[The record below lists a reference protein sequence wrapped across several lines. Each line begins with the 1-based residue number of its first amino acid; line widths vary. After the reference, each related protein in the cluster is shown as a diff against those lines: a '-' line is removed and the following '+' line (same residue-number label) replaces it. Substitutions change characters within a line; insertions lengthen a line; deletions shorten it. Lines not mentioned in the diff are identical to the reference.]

1 MMETPVARPR
11 GRPRKRRRKDE
22 EKPVPESKRQ
32 VVERK
37 PIALIGR
44 FVQKKLR
51 RKRNFIGKVVHY
63 ECGLYRVYYEDG
75 HCEDIYSGEVRA
87 ILIND
92 NDLDAGLT
100 RRKVKLEE
108 LVSQISVKVV
118 DEKHK
123 GSADQNEEELKVGV
137 AVSSE
142 LNNEEQYD
150 DESGDSSMGLGEKGP
165 STEAETLPLPPPL
178 QLPPSSGTVGV
189 PDQYVSHLFAVY
201 GFLRSFSTCLFLTPF
216 TLDDFVG
223 ALNYQVANTLVD
235 AIHVS
240 LMRTIKHH
248 LETVSSEGPELV
260 SKCFRCN
267 DWSLLDTLTWPVFA
281 IQYLIINGYTKG
293 PEWNGFYDEIFT
305 GEYYLF
311 PVSRKLMI
319 LQILCDDVLDSEEI
333 KAEMNMR
340 KDSEVGVD
348 YDAEHNP
355 PLEIR
360 PRRVHPR
367 YAKTSACED
376 KEAMEF
382 TSVSNAVNQSGNSI
396 SYFGDT
402 ESTEDGEDDR
412 NGDECRLCGMDG
424 ILLCCD
430 GCPSAYHSRCIGV
443 MKMYIPEGAWYCPEC
458 KINMIGPTT
467 VKGTSLRG
475 GEIFGKD
482 LYGQLFVGTCNH
494 LLVFNTKDDRFG
506 LKYYNQNDIPKLL
519 QLLYESM
526 QHRPMYYGI
535 CMAVSQYW
543 NIPGSVLPLSVSTG
557 TNINSAIKKEE
568 TDLHTSLLPPSGE
581 VNHNLINLVKGEY
594 PVANSSL
601 NHGDIAVSSLDISS
615 VTTQSPSHESLCNA
629 RNKECP
635 VVNTKLPLETSHQC
649 DVNHHHFVDSLIAI
663 DHSKNSLVNRLYN
676 NLGHA
681 NDMGLP
687 TNFSVQTKESAQVG
701 FGKCERNTTNNFGYM
716 GFSYKPLSYIN
727 YYIHGEFA
735 ASAAAK
741 LTVLSS
747 EESRSEGHVSG
758 NQRKTTA
765 AIVYLQAKAFSL
777 TASRFFWPSSEKK
790 HVEVPRERCGWCF
803 SCKSAVSSKKGCM
816 LNHAALS
823 ATKSAM
829 KFFTGFSVLRNGEG
843 NLHSIATYIIYIQE
857 CLRGLIVGPFQRAS
871 YRNQWRKQ
879 VLETT
884 TYSALKPLLL
894 EFEENIRTIAF
905 CGDWVKQMDDCLAD
919 SSIIQSAASSLGT
932 THKRAPSGRRY
943 KKRLAIDEAK
953 VDATTKSFAWWRGS
967 IFTKFVF
974 QKAVLPLSMLRKAAR
989 QGGRRKISGIFYTDG
1004 SETPKRSRQLVWR
1017 VAVQMS
1023 RNASQLAL
1031 QVRYLDYYLRW
1042 NDLIRQEQNIQDGKG
1057 QEPEASTF
1065 RNANIC
1071 DKKLV
1076 EGKCCYGVVFGSQK
1090 HLSSRVMKNIVEI
1103 EQDSGGKEKYWF
1115 SEAHIPLHLVKEY
1128 EEGNTKVPSGEGCL
1142 NFVSHL
1148 HKRRLKA
1155 KCKDIFFYL
1164 ACKRDNLDMLSCS
1177 ACHMGVSFR
1186 IAFKCS
1192 ACQGYCHEG
1201 CSISSKVY
1209 TNGKLEYLTTC
1220 NHCHHAKLLALKET
1234 SDQSPTTPLF
1244 LQGRETGSVMV
1255 LKGPRPKCYDQ
1266 ALISTRTKASSPDMN
1281 QVGPVS
1287 VLRGTRSK
1295 CDDRALTSTGT
1306 KDSCPPDKKQV
1317 LFNSTSAAKSRH
1329 RNSSWGIIWKKRNNE
1344 TVENSAADIDFRLKN
1359 ILLKGGFGMPQIEPV
1374 CHLCRKAYRS
1384 DLMYIFCQTCQNWY
1398 HAEAVQLEESK
1409 ILDVSGFKCCRCR
1422 RIKSPECPYSD
1433 AKPKTQ
1439 EGKKSR
1445 SRPTVSKKGH
1455 FASDSDSGTFS
1466 DMTEC
1471 EPATPVFLV
1480 DDDPLLFSL
1489 SNVELIT
1496 EPKLEVDVDQN
1507 TVSASGPQKLPVRRQ
1522 VKREGDGN
1530 GPFWGKS
1537 LHANFSTQ
1545 NESGNLS
1552 NPAGRTSIPLEYDP
1566 GVCFDNNL
1574 LNDSESLNYESMD
1587 FEPHTIF
1594 SLTELLL
1601 PDGTSSS
1608 QVEGAAASEDL
1619 SGYFGNSGKL
1629 VPEERGGVSLVEN
1642 PDPTISFQDSS
1653 LSCCRQCNQ
1662 TEPVPDLFCEICGM
1676 LIHSQCSIWAESPSR
1691 LGNWRCGNCREWE

>member
-1 MMETPVARPR
+1 METPVARSR

-22 EKPVPESKRQ
+22 EKPVTESKRQ

-37 PIALIGR
+37 PIALIGQ
-44 FVQKKLR
+44 FVKKKFR
-51 RKRNFIGKVVHY
+51 RKRIFLGKVVYY

-75 HCEDIYSGEVRA
+75 HYEDLDSGEVRA
-87 ILIND
+87 ILVND
-92 NDLDAGLT
+92 SDFDAGLT

-108 LVSQISVKVV
+108 LVSQISVKVA
-118 DEKHK
+118 DEKRK
-123 GSADQNEEELKVGV
+123 GSADQNEEELKVDEP
-137 AVSSE
+137 VSCE
-142 LNNEEQYD
+142 LNNKEQYD
-150 DESGDSSMGLGEKGP
+150 DGSGDSSMGLGEKGP
-165 STEAETLPLPPPL
+165 STEAETLPLPPSL
-178 QLPPSSGTVGV
+178 HLPPSSGTVGV
-189 PDQYVSHLFAVY
+189 PDQYVPRLFAVY

-223 ALNYQVANTLVD
+223 ALNCQVANTLFD

-240 LMRTIKHH
+240 LMRTLKQH
-248 LETVSSEGPELV
+248 LETVSSEGWELA

-293 PEWNGFYDEIFT
+293 PEWNGFYDEVFI

-319 LQILCDDVLDSEEI
+319 LQILCDDVLESEEI

-348 YDAEHNP
+348 YDAEDIP
-355 PLEIR
+355 PVEIK

-376 KEAMEF
+376 NETMEF
-382 TSVSNAVNQSGNSI
+382 ASVSNAVNQTGNSI
-396 SYFGDT
+396 SYFRDS

-443 MKMYIPEGAWYCPEC
+443 LKMYIPEGTWYCPEC

-475 GEIFGKD
+475 GEILGKD
-482 LYGQLFVGTCNH
+482 LYGQLFVATCNH
-494 LLVFNTKDDRFG
+494 LLVLNTNDDRFG
-506 LKYYNQNDIPKLL
+506 LKYYNQNDIPKVL

-535 CMAVSQYW
+535 CMAALQYW
-543 NIPGSVLPLSVSTG
+543 NIPGSALPLSVS
-557 TNINSAIKKEE
+557 
-568 TDLHTSLLPPSGE
+568 
-581 VNHNLINLVKGEY
+581 
-594 PVANSSL
+594 
-601 NHGDIAVSSLDISS
+601 S
-615 VTTQSPSHESLCNA
+615 VTTESPSHESLCNA

-635 VVNTKLPLETSHQC
+635 IVNTKLPLEPNHQC
-649 DVNHHHFVDSLIAI
+649 DVNHHHSVDSLIAI
-663 DHSKNSLVNRLYN
+663 DYAKHSSVNSHYN

-687 TNFSVQTKESAQVG
+687 TKFSVQTKESTQVG
-701 FGKCERNTTNNFGYM
+701 FGKCERNITNNFRYM
-716 GFSYKPLSYIN
+716 GLSYKPLSYIN
-727 YYIHGEFA
+727 YYMHGDFA

-741 LTVLSS
+741 LAVLSS
-747 EESRSEGHVSG
+747 EESRSEGHVSE

-803 SCKSAVSSKKGCM
+803 SCKSAVTSKKGCM
-816 LNHAALS
+816 LNHVALS
-823 ATKSAM
+823 ATKNVT
-829 KFFTGFSVLRNGEG
+829 KFFSGFSVLRSGEG
-843 NLHSIATYIIYIQE
+843 NLPSIAAYIIYMQE
-857 CLRGLIVGPFQRAS
+857 SLRGLFVGPFQS
-871 YRNQWRKQ
+871 STYRNQWRKQ
-879 VLETT
+879 VEETT

-905 CGDWVKQMDDCLAD
+905 CGDWVKRMDDCLVD
-919 SSIIQSAASSLGT
+919 SSIIQSSASSLGT
-932 THKRAPSGRRY
+932 TQKRAPSGRRY

-953 VDATTKSFAWWRGS
+953 VDATKERFAWWRGS
-967 IFTKFVF
+967 KFTKFVF

-989 QGGRRKISGIFYTDG
+989 RGGRRKISGIFYTDG

-1031 QVRYLDYYLRW
+1031 QVRYLDSYLRW
-1042 NDLIRQEQNIQDGKG
+1042 NDLIRQEQNTQDGKG

-1076 EGKCCYGVVFGSQK
+1076 KGKCCYGVVFGSQK
-1090 HLSSRVMKNIVEI
+1090 HLSSRVMKNVVET
-1103 EQDSGGKEKYWF
+1103 EQDLGGKEKYWF

-1164 ACKRDNLDMLSCS
+1164 ACKRDNLDMFSCS
-1177 ACHMGVSFR
+1177 ACHTGVSFR
-1186 IAFKCS
+1186 IAFKCN

-1220 NHCHHAKLLALKET
+1220 NHCHHAKLLAVKET
-1234 SDQSPTTPLF
+1234 SDGSPTTPLL

-1255 LKGPRPKCYDQ
+1255 LNGPRPRCYDQ
-1266 ALISTRTKASSPDMN
+1266 ALKSARTKASSPDMN
-1281 QVGPVS
+1281 QVGPLS

-1295 CDDRALTSTGT
+1295 YDDQALTSTGT

-1317 LFNSTSAAKSRH
+1317 LSNSTSAAKSRH

-1359 ILLKGGFGMPQIEPV
+1359 ILLKGGSGMRQIKPV

-1398 HAEAVQLEESK
+1398 HAEAVELEESK

-1439 EGKKSR
+1439 EGKKSL

-1471 EPATPVFLV
+1471 GPATPVFRV
-1480 DDDPLLFSL
+1480 DDDPLLFSI
-1489 SNVELIT
+1489 SNVDLIT
-1496 EPKLEVDVDQN
+1496 EPKLEVDYDQN

-1530 GPFWGKS
+1530 GSFWGKS
-1537 LHANFSTQ
+1537 LHAKCSTQ
-1545 NESGNLS
+1545 TESGNLS
-1552 NPAGRTSIPLEYDP
+1552 NPVGRSSTPLEYDP
-1566 GVCFDNNL
+1566 GVCFESNL
-1574 LNDSESLNYESMD
+1574 LNDSESLNFESVD
-1587 FEPHTIF
+1587 FEPNTIF
-1594 SLTELLL
+1594 SLTELLQ
-1601 PDGTSSS
+1601 PDGSSSS
-1608 QVEGAAASEDL
+1608 QFEGADASGDL
-1619 SGYFGNSGKL
+1619 SGYFENSGTP
-1629 VPEERGGVSLVEN
+1629 VPVECGGVSLVEN
-1642 PDPTISFQDSS
+1642 REPAISSQDVS
-1653 LSCCRQCNQ
+1653 LSYCRQCNQ
-1662 TEPVPDLFCEICGM
+1662 TKPTPDLSCEICGM
-1676 LIHSQCSIWAESPSR
+1676 LIHSQCSTWAESPSR

>member
-1 MMETPVARPR
+1 METPVARSR

-22 EKPVPESKRQ
+22 EKPVAKSKRQ
-32 VVERK
+32 VVETK
-37 PIALIGR
+37 PIALVGR
-44 FVQKKLR
+44 FVQKKFR
-51 RKRNFIGKVVHY
+51 RKRNFLGKVVYY
-63 ECGLYRVYYEDG
+63 ECGLYRVHYEGGDS
-75 HCEDIYSGEVRA
+75 EDLDSGEVRA
-87 ILIND
+87 ILVND
-92 NDLDAGLT
+92 NDFDAGLT

-108 LVSQISVKVV
+108 LVSQISVKVA

-123 GSADQNEEELKVGV
+123 GSANQNKEELKID
-137 AVSSE
+137 APVSCE
-142 LNNEEQYD
+142 LNKEQYD
-150 DESGDSSMGLGEKGP
+150 DESGDLSMGLGEKGP
-165 STEAETLPLPPPL
+165 GIEAETLPLPPPL

-223 ALNYQVANTLVD
+223 ALNCQVANTLFD

-240 LMRTIKHH
+240 LMRTLKHH
-248 LETVSSEGPELV
+248 LETVSPEGSELV

-293 PEWNGFYDEIFT
+293 PEWDGFYDEVFT
-305 GEYYLF
+305 REYYLF

-319 LQILCDDVLDSEEI
+319 LQILCDDVLESEEI

-348 YDAEHNP
+348 YDAEDIP
-355 PLEIR
+355 PVEIR
-360 PRRVHPR
+360 PGRVHPR
-367 YAKTSACED
+367 YAKTSSCED
-376 KEAMEF
+376 KESMEF
-382 TSVSNAVNQSGNSI
+382 ASVSNAVNQTGNSI
-396 SYFGDT
+396 SYFRDT
-402 ESTEDGEDDR
+402 ESTEDGEDHR

-458 KINMIGPTT
+458 KINMIEPTT

-475 GEIFGKD
+475 GEILGKD

-494 LLVFNTKDDRFG
+494 LLVLNTNDDRFG
-506 LKYYNQNDIPKLL
+506 LQYYNQNDIPKVL

-535 CMAVSQYW
+535 CMAALQYW
-543 NIPGSVLPLSVSTG
+543 NIPGSVLPLSASTG
-557 TNINSAIKKEE
+557 KNVNLVIKKEE
-568 TDLHTSLLPPSGE
+568 TDFHTSLLPPSDE
-581 VNHNLINLVKGEY
+581 VNHKPINLVKGED
-594 PVANSSL
+594 PLANSSL
-601 NHGDIAVSSLDISS
+601 NQGDIAVSSLDISS

-635 VVNTKLPLETSHQC
+635 IVNTKLPLETSHQC
-649 DVNHHHFVDSLIAI
+649 AMNHHHSVDSLIAI
-663 DHSKNSLVNRLYN
+663 DHAKYSLVNSHYN

-681 NDMGLP
+681 NDIGLP
-687 TNFSVQTKESAQVG
+687 TNFSVQTKESTQVG
-701 FGKCERNTTNNFGYM
+701 FGKCEHNITNNFGHM

-727 YYIHGEFA
+727 YYMHGDFA

-747 EESRSEGHVSG
+747 EEPRSEGHVSD

-803 SCKSAVSSKKGCM
+803 SCQSAVSSKKGCM

-823 ATKSAM
+823 AIKSVM
-829 KFFTGFSVLRNGEG
+829 KFVTGFSVLRSGEG
-843 NLHSIATYIIYIQE
+843 NLPSIATYIIYTQE
-857 CLRGLIVGPFQRAS
+857 CLRGLFVGPFQRAS

-879 VLETT
+879 VEEIT
-884 TYSALKPLLL
+884 TYRALKPLLL

-905 CGDWVKQMDDCLAD
+905 CGDWVKRMDDCLVD

-932 THKRAPSGRRY
+932 TQKHAPSGRRY
-943 KKRLAIDEAK
+943 KKRLAIDGAK
-953 VDATTKSFAWWRGS
+953 VDATKESFVWWRGS
-967 IFTKFVF
+967 KFTKFVF
-974 QKAVLPLSMLRKAAR
+974 QKAVLPLYMLRKAAR

-1031 QVRYLDYYLRW
+1031 QVRYLDSYLRW
-1042 NDLIRQEQNIQDGKG
+1042 NDLIRQEQNTQDGKG

-1065 RNANIC
+1065 RNSNIC

-1090 HLSSRVMKNIVEI
+1090 HLSSRVMKNVVEI

-1128 EEGNTKVPSGEGCL
+1128 EECNTKVPSGEGCL

-1155 KCKDIFFYL
+1155 KCKDIFSYL
-1164 ACKRDNLDMLSCS
+1164 ACKRDNLDMFSCS

-1186 IAFKCS
+1186 IAFKCN

-1201 CSISSKVY
+1201 CSISSKVCR
-1209 TNGKLEYLTTC
+1209 NGKLEYLTTC
-1220 NHCHHAKLLALKET
+1220 NHCHPAKLLALKET
-1234 SDQSPTTPLF
+1234 SDGSPTTPLL

-1266 ALISTRTKASSPDMN
+1266 ALKSARTKACSPDMN
-1281 QVGPVS
+1281 HVGPVS

-1306 KDSCPPDKKQV
+1306 KDSPPDKKQV
-1317 LFNSTSAAKSRH
+1317 LSNSTSAAKSRH

-1344 TVENSAADIDFRLKN
+1344 IVENSAADIDFRLKN
-1359 ILLKGGFGMPQIEPV
+1359 ILLKGGSGMPQIEPV

-1384 DLMYIFCQTCQNWY
+1384 DLMYIFCQTCQHWY
-1398 HAEAVQLEESK
+1398 HAEAVELEESK
-1409 ILDVSGFKCCRCR
+1409 ILDVSGFKCCKCR

-1445 SRPTVSKKGH
+1445 SRPMVSKKGH

-1471 EPATPVFLV
+1471 EPATPVFRV
-1480 DDDPLLFSL
+1480 DDDPLLFCI

-1496 EPKLEVDVDQN
+1496 EPKLEVDVDRN
-1507 TVSASGPQKLPVRRQ
+1507 TVSASGPRKLPVRRQ
-1522 VKREGDGN
+1522 VKREGDDN
-1530 GPFWGKS
+1530 GSFWGKS
-1537 LHANFSTQ
+1537 LHAKCSTQ
-1545 NESGNLS
+1545 TESGNLS
-1552 NPAGRTSIPLEYDP
+1552 NPVGRSSTPLEYDP
-1566 GVCFDNNL
+1566 GVRFDSNL
-1574 LNDSESLNYESMD
+1574 LNDSESFNYASMD
-1587 FEPHTIF
+1587 FEPNTIF
-1594 SLTELLL
+1594 SLTELLQ
-1601 PDGTSSS
+1601 PDGSSGS
-1608 QVEGAAASEDL
+1608 QFEGADASGDL
-1619 SGYFGNSGKL
+1619 SGYFENPGTL
-1629 VPEERGGVSLVEN
+1629 VPVECGGVRLVEN
-1642 PDPTISFQDSS
+1642 PEPAISFQDNS
-1653 LSCCRQCNQ
+1653 LTCRQCNQ
-1662 TEPVPDLFCEICGM
+1662 TEPAPDLFCDICGM